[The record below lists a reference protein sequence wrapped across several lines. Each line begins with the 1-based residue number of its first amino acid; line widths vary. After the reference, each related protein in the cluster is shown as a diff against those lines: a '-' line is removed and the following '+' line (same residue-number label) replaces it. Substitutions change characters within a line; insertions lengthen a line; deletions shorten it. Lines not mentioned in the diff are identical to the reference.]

1 MLRYRRMEGNE
12 GERVDNMRGMWE
24 NTEAECRSTYAKL
37 FVCEEIRRL
46 FEGVRRV
53 FRGILE

>member
-12 GERVDNMRGMWE
+12 GERIDNMRGMWE
-24 NTEAECRSTYAKL
+24 NTEAKCTSTYAKL

-46 FEGVRRV
+46 FEGVHRV
-53 FRGILE
+53 F